1 MGGINVFF
9 KLIQKYVEVSFIRR
23 VNGVIILLNFLFFFR
38 LLSNILHLNFA
49 YYDLP
54 RIYKQQLK
62 WRMKADLIY
71 SP

>member
-49 YYDLP
+49 C
-54 RIYKQQLK
+54 
-62 WRMKADLIY
+62 
-71 SP
+71 